1 MKKVIS
7 ILLVLFHVSILFADV
22 IIFNN
27 GKFIKGKVIKI
38 NALHELNPNTGSI
51 QEVFFEVN
59 KSSEKSIIKYYAIS
73 NTDSSVVIFDAK
85 DIHSIENDNEKK
97 VFKKRTF
104 SLSQEQID
112 SKIEELHQKPNLFK
126 GLLILVGGSACV
138 FILVFFWVI
147 NGLSGGGK

>member
-1 MKKVIS
+1 MIMK
-7 ILLVLFHVSILFADV
+7 
-22 IIFNN
+22 
-27 GKFIKGKVIKI
+27 
-38 NALHELNPNTGSI
+38 
-51 QEVFFEVN
+51 
-59 KSSEKSIIKYYAIS
+59 
-73 NTDSSVVIFDAK
+73 
-85 DIHSIENDNEKK
+85 KK

>member
-7 ILLVLFHVSILFADV
+7 ILLVLFHVSMLFADV

-97 VFKKRTF
+97 SF
-104 SLSQEQID
+104 
-112 SKIEELHQKPNLFK
+112 
-126 GLLILVGGSACV
+126 
-138 FILVFFWVI
+138 
-147 NGLSGGGK
+147 